1 MMNIK
6 SLAVAHVLVKLPTK
20 GRSLMYKMIYVI
32 KISTNEYRR
41 VKNLQIQGNA
51 YYYVRIL

>member
-6 SLAVAHVLVKLPTK
+6 FLDVAHVLLKLPTK
-20 GRSLMYKMIYVI
+20 SRSLMYKIIYMI

-41 VKNLQIQGNA
+41 VKNLQIQGNV
-51 YYYVRIL
+51 YY